1 MATLFHCAQT
11 NVQLQ
16 ISSVKPYC
24 ELAAKQPFF
33 ETSQSCVSSTATL
46 SHRFKSSPAIPGNLA
61 VFCAAGYLM
70 NAGHFCESHV
80 SSGDLNR
87 PRESRGSQPSACFC
101 GTFCTPQKVPIRF
114 PYGNA
119 RGFPNL
125 DSARPNNNFPLT
137 KLNPLPLCGLSS
149 ALGDLFLLLPQ
160 QIFALRAIIG
170 GLAAFVTFLWKVC
183 PCRDGTLRVLLS
195 AFLSKEKQTGGKA
208 ATHQTATSGSQG
220 SARLTAFA

>member
-1 MATLFHCAQT
+1 M
-11 NVQLQ
+11 QLQ
-16 ISSVKPYC
+16 ISSVKSYC
-24 ELAAKQPFF
+24 ELAVQHPFF
-33 ETSQSCVSSTATL
+33 ETSQSCVSTMATL

-137 KLNPLPLCGLSS
+137 KLKPFETFRFAESLSLPGRYTPCASFA
-149 ALGDLFLLLPQ
+149 ALGGA
-160 QIFALRAIIG
+160 IFVA
-170 GLAAFVTFLWKVC
+170 
-183 PCRDGTLRVLLS
+183 D
-195 AFLSKEKQTGGKA
+195 
-208 ATHQTATSGSQG
+208 ATKS
-220 SARLTAFA
+220 RR

>member
-1 MATLFHCAQT
+1 MCSFPFAPIQILTGDTRKVCSFLRGRLHDERRSFRIKLRIERRFESLPG
-11 NVQLQ
+11 VQRFADLWGTPRSFRTSEKNK
-16 ISSVKPYC
+16 IV
-24 ELAAKQPFF
+24 PF
-33 ETSQSCVSSTATL
+33 
-46 SHRFKSSPAIPGNLA
+46 
-61 VFCAAGYLM
+61 
-70 NAGHFCESHV
+70 
-80 SSGDLNR
+80 
-87 PRESRGSQPSACFC
+87 RE
-101 GTFCTPQKVPIRF
+101 V
-114 PYGNA
+114 
-119 RGFPNL
+119 RGFANL
-125 DSARPNNNFPLT
+125 ESAHPNNNFPLI